1 MVNRA
6 VARKLT
12 REELQT
18 YKGPI
23 HYVAH
28 HEVHRLD
35 SKSTPVRIVFNSS
48 AKFMG
53 HTLNKYW
60 AKGPDLLNSLLGIL
74 IRLRENEVEFM
85 GDIKKMYHSVKTTN
99 VEQQTHRFLWR
110 DMNVCGEPDTCVI
123 QRVSFGDKPSGT
135 IATVTLRK
143 TAQMGGELYPK
154 AAKIVME
161 NTYMDYII
169 DSVSDQ
175 RKALSTTRDIER
187 LISKGGFKIKGW
199 ILSGKH
205 ISKDGILVPTDKNA
219 AMEKVLGVA

>member
-1 MVNRA
+1 MLTSTEKRLARNPSNAKVYQEQIQDMVDRG

-12 REELQT
+12 QEELQT

-48 AKFMG
+48 AKLMG

-85 GDIKKMYHSVKTTN
+85 GDIKKMYHSVETTP

-123 QRVSFGDKPSGT
+123 QRVSFGDRHPQKDSTDGRRTVSQSG
-135 IATVTLRK
+135 
-143 TAQMGGELYPK
+143 
-154 AAKIVME
+154 
-161 NTYMDYII
+161 
-169 DSVSDQ
+169 
-175 RKALSTTRDIER
+175 
-187 LISKGGFKIKGW
+187 
-199 ILSGKH
+199 
-205 ISKDGILVPTDKNA
+205 
-219 AMEKVLGVA
+219 